1 LSEPIE
7 GPDFIEQQL
16 HATAGM
22 GAYRPSMMIDRQ
34 QASPLELTAI
44 YGIPLKRAA
53 DTATPMLRVAMLHA
67 LLEATE

>member
-1 LSEPIE
+1 
-7 GPDFIEQQL
+7 
-16 HATAGM
+16 
-22 GAYRPSMMIDRQ
+22 
-34 QASPLELTAI
+34 LELTAI